1 MMGSQQDRRQSLRI
15 STQDPINYDE
25 GVIESSL
32 TSLPP
37 STHPLR
43 NGGNDTSTKKKLPPS
58 ATGAISNLFDENF
71 KVLNELVVKKFSELM
86 KEWEANFRIKIND
99 MIRDEVN
106 AQIDAKLENLHP
118 EISSLKTDLVDLQ
131 KSKDTLLLDLTNK
144 NKEINDN
151 LEKLKKVQ
159 RKIKKAESDQLS
171 DSIIISCTKR
181 DNKLPPFEEGENLIN
196 KTAEFLRNTSR
207 YNVQPTNISSAR
219 RMGSPL
225 QNVNSDQ
232 RNILVKFSDKGLKR
246 DIILAHISQR
256 NTSSK
261 GIFLN
266 EYLTNDV
273 NNLLYCLRNAKKDN
287 PGLIKSIYT
296 VNGQIRIKLS
306 KENITMHVLDEADYE
321 YVMRYLKIHD
331 IYLKPEEEQTA
342 SSS

>member
-1 MMGSQQDRRQSLRI
+1 M
-15 STQDPINYDE
+15 
-25 GVIESSL
+25 
-32 TSLPP
+32 
-37 STHPLR
+37 
-43 NGGNDTSTKKKLPPS
+43 
-58 ATGAISNLFDENF
+58 
-71 KVLNELVVKKFSELM
+71 
-86 KEWEANFRIKIND
+86 
-99 MIRDEVN
+99 
-106 AQIDAKLENLHP
+106 
-118 EISSLKTDLVDLQ
+118 
-131 KSKDTLLLDLTNK
+131 
-144 NKEINDN
+144 
-151 LEKLKKVQ
+151 
-159 RKIKKAESDQLS
+159 
-171 DSIIISCTKR
+171 
-181 DNKLPPFEEGENLIN
+181 IN

-306 KENITMHVLDEADYE
+306 KENITMHVLDEGDYE
-321 YVMRYLKIHD
+321 YVMRYLKIQD